1 MSTTSDRPIEVGV
14 RLVDDGAIRGL
25 NRDWRGRDKPTNVLS
40 FPLGEPVPVGDP
52 ALPWL
57 IGDIVMSFDT
67 VVAEAER
74 DGKPLDHHVAHL
86 AIHAT
91 LHLIGHDHEDEAEA
105 EAMEAAE
112 VKLLAGLGIPDPY
125 QRVRRGRSL
134 MANLRSLFRGPASP
148 ARSLPPLDRGS
159 GRASEQSHERK
170 LIENI
175 LEIRDQPISELMV
188 PRADIVA
195 VETDTERD
203 ALLRL
208 LVDRSHSR
216 LPVYRDTLDDV
227 IGIVHIKDVLAS
239 IARGADFALPDI
251 VRPVSIVAPSMRVLD
266 LLLDMRKTRQ
276 HMALVVDEFGG
287 IDGLIT
293 IEDLVEGIVG
303 EITDEHDR
311 AVSPSMVEKADG
323 SLLADARVPIEDFEE
338 RVGPVLEQDERDE
351 VDTLGGLVFSL
362 AGRVPSRGELLTHPS
377 SGLEFEIIDADPR
390 RIKRIRVRNPPPPP
404 TAK

>member
-1 MSTTSDRPIEVGV
+1 MS
-14 RLVDDGAIRGL
+14 GL
-25 NRDWRGRDKPTNVLS
+25 RD
-40 FPLGEPVPVGDP
+40 
-52 ALPWL
+52 
-57 IGDIVMSFDT
+57 
-67 VVAEAER
+67 
-74 DGKPLDHHVAHL
+74 
-86 AIHAT
+86 
-91 LHLIGHDHEDEAEA
+91 
-105 EAMEAAE
+105 
-112 VKLLAGLGIPDPY
+112 
-125 QRVRRGRSL
+125 
-134 MANLRSLFRGPASP
+134 LFRGAHNGRREAHAPLGDDDEA
-148 ARSLPPLDRGS
+148 LPDSDR
-159 GRASEQSHERK
+159 SHERK

-175 LEIRDQPISELMV
+175 LEIRDQPVSDLMV
-188 PRADIVA
+188 PRADIIA
-195 VETDTERD
+195 VESDTERD

-216 LPVYRDTLDDV
+216 LPVYRDTLDEV
-227 IGIVHIKDVLAS
+227 IGIVHIKDVLAN
-239 IARGADFALPDI
+239 IAGGGDFSLEAI
-251 VRPVSIVAPSMRVLD
+251 VRPVSIVAPSIRVLD
-266 LLLDMRKTRQ
+266 LLLDMRKTHQ
-276 HMALVVDEFGG
+276 HMALVIDEFGG

-311 AVSPSMVEKADG
+311 AVTASMVEKADG

-404 TAK
+404 TSK

>member
-1 MSTTSDRPIEVGV
+1 VS
-14 RLVDDGAIRGL
+14 GL
-25 NRDWRGRDKPTNVLS
+25 RD
-40 FPLGEPVPVGDP
+40 
-52 ALPWL
+52 
-57 IGDIVMSFDT
+57 
-67 VVAEAER
+67 
-74 DGKPLDHHVAHL
+74 
-86 AIHAT
+86 
-91 LHLIGHDHEDEAEA
+91 
-105 EAMEAAE
+105 
-112 VKLLAGLGIPDPY
+112 
-125 QRVRRGRSL
+125 
-134 MANLRSLFRGPASP
+134 LFRGTQAGRREPT
-148 ARSLPPLDRGS
+148 PPLGDDDDSQPVSDR
-159 GRASEQSHERK
+159 SHEQK

-175 LEIRDQPISELMV
+175 LEIRDQPISDLMV

-195 VETDTERD
+195 VESDTDRE

-227 IGIVHIKDVLAS
+227 IGIVHIKDVLAV
-239 IARGADFALPDI
+239 ITEGGDFSLEAI
-251 VRPVSIVAPSMRVLD
+251 VRPVSIVAPSIRVLD
-266 LLLDMRKTRQ
+266 LLLDMRKTHQ
-276 HMALVVDEFGG
+276 HMALVIDEFGG

-311 AVSPSMVEKADG
+311 AVTATMIEKADG
-323 SLLADARVPIEDFEE
+323 SLLADARVPIEDFEA

-390 RIKRIRVRNPPPPP
+390 RIKRVRVRNPPPPP
-404 TAK
+404 ESK